1 MTGRLTGR
9 AGRLQL
15 MHRLETA
22 RRGCDLLERKR
33 RILAEE
39 LARLRL
45 LSAQTRREWAEAA
58 AEAAGWAARSLALD
72 GAQRI
77 VDSAP
82 RSPATVMVTWRGAM
96 GVVYPDTAVVSIP
109 APEPVSASASLL
121 VAARVH
127 RDAVA
132 AAARHAAA
140 TRALTSVEAELE
152 ATRLRQRAIERRWI
166 PRLETN
172 LRELGHELDEQERQ
186 ENVRLRWATGAGQ
199 ARGPDGVGGVVG
211 AEARP

>member
-1 MTGRLTGR
+1 MSGRLTGR

-15 MHRLETA
+15 VHRLETA

-39 LARLRL
+39 LSRLRL
-45 LSAQTRREWAEAA
+45 LSAQTQREWAEVA
-58 AEAAGWAARSLALD
+58 AEAARWAARSLALD

-82 RSPATVMVTWRGAM
+82 SSPATVMVTWRGAM
-96 GVVYPDTAVVSIP
+96 GVIYPDTTVVSIP
-109 APEPVSASASLL
+109 APEPVSASSSLL
-121 VAARVH
+121 VATRVY
-127 RDAVA
+127 RVAVV

-140 TRALTSVEAELE
+140 TRALALVEVELE

-186 ENVRLRWATGAGQ
+186 ENVRLRWATGAAQPGSL
-199 ARGPDGVGGVVG
+199 DGAGGTGRSG
-211 AEARP
+211 AMP